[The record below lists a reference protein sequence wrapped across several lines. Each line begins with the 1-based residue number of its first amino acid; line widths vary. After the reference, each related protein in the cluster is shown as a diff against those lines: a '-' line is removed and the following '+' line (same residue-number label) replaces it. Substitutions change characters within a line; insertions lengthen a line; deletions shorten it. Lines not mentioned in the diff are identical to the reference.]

1 MNDMT
6 EKEMKSDVEMKRV
19 PLFID
24 CDTGVDDAMALLCAA
39 KMKSFDLI
47 GVAAVAGNVAL
58 DKTLPNTLNVLAL
71 AGRTD
76 VPVYKGADKPL
87 ARPLVSAPHVHGL
100 NGLGGVE
107 LAPSPRKEEPE
118 TAWDA
123 LYNAAM
129 EHEDLVL
136 VAVGP
141 LTNVAKAF
149 IKYRELPKRLAKI
162 VIMGGA
168 AVGGNTTPCTE
179 FNVVTDPEAADIV
192 FNSGVPV
199 VMCGLDVTLK
209 AYLTGDELNELVKLG
224 TPQAIFSYQ
233 SQQNALK
240 YELSKGLPGICLHD
254 PAALFFAEDEAMF
267 TARKAGIRVETRG
280 SITVGKTVT
289 DLDSDKKM
297 PYREHRVVLDIDR
310 EAFRERLF
318 TLMRKY
324 GEV

>member
-1 MNDMT
+1 MT
-6 EKEMKSDVEMKRV
+6 EKYMKPDIDTKRI

-39 KMKSFDLI
+39 KMNSFDLI
-47 GVAAVAGNVAL
+47 GVAAVAGNVGL
-58 DKTLPNTLNVLAL
+58 ENTLPNTLNVLAL

-76 VPVYKGADKPL
+76 VPVYKGAEKPL
-87 ARPLVSAPHVHGL
+87 ARPLVTAPHVHGL

-107 LAPSPRKEEPE
+107 LDPSPRKAESEP
-118 TAWDA
+118 AWDG
-123 LYNAAM
+123 LYNAAIQY
-129 EHEDLVL
+129 ENLVL

-149 IKYRELPKRLAKI
+149 IKYRDLPKRLSKV

-168 AVGGNTTPCTE
+168 AVGGNRTPSAE
-179 FNVVTDPEAADIV
+179 FNVITDPEAADVV
-192 FNSGVPV
+192 FNSGIPV

-209 AYLTGDELNELVKLG
+209 AYLTEAELDELAELG

-233 SQQNALK
+233 SQQNALR
-240 YELSKGLPGICLHD
+240 YELSLGLPGICLHD
-254 PAALFFAEDEAMF
+254 PAALFFAEDESMF

-280 SITVGKTVT
+280 LVTSGKTVT

-310 EAFRERLF
+310 EAFRGRLF
-318 TLMRKY
+318 ALMRKY
-324 GEV
+324 CIP